1 MYTTISKIHRYTED
15 SDLAFEATIQN
26 RIITNQSDASNPTLA
41 GTLTSTVN
49 YYQTLLEGSGTDSGN
64 LVFSISGTLSAG
76 SSVSHNLQSVSRTAF
91 GGTLTATFTNVKA
104 LEIINFGSGTADVLL
119 VGSGSTPFTPWGY
132 ASGTSIVERI
142 EPLSSFS
149 KVNKR
154 YGWTPTA
161 SSRSINI
168 KNLSTS
174 GVYYQLLVVGC
185 SG

>member
-1 MYTTISKIHRYTED
+1 M
-15 SDLAFEATIQN
+15 AFDCSLQN
-26 RIITNQSDASNPTLA
+26 RIIVNQSDISNPTVA

-49 YYQTLLEGSGTDSGN
+49 YYQTLVEGSGTDSGN
-64 LVFSISGTLSAG
+64 LVFSVSGTISAG
-76 SSVSHNLQSVSRTAF
+76 ASVSHNLQSVTRTAF

-104 LEIINFGSGTADVLL
+104 LEIINYGSGTADILL

-149 KVNKR
+149 KINKR

-161 SSRSINI
+161 SSRSVNI

-174 GVYYQLLVVGC
+174 GVYYQLIVVGC